1 MTYQTRPMKWAHC
14 DEKGPLSEQ
23 CTEIE
28 ITDEGAGEF
37 VAIYQDSSTKNGTVA
52 ITDAEWPTL
61 KAAID
66 AAFAEITKH
75 EDKP

>member
-14 DEKGPLSEQ
+14 NEEGPLSEQ

-28 ITDEGAGEF
+28 IIDEGAGEF
-37 VAIYQDSSTKNGTVA
+37 LRIYQDSSTASGAIA
-52 ITDAEWPTL
+52 ITIEEWPTL
-61 KAAID
+61 RDAID
-66 AAFAEITKH
+66 AAFAEIDNH